1 MKRYQ
6 TGDDWETDMID
17 RALAD
22 HQRRDRSD
30 GETTEMD
37 DLVAIPLQR
46 GGHKG
51 GKVAYVTFRQLVHGH
66 EIDLRSMIQT
76 ARETKSIKRI
86 D

>member
-22 HQRRDRSD
+22 HQRRDRNE
-30 GETTEMD
+30 GELTGID
-37 DLVAIPLQR
+37 DLVAVPLQR

-51 GKVAYVTFRQLVHGH
+51 RKVAYITFRQLVHGP
-66 EIDLRSMIQT
+66 EIDLRGMI
-76 ARETKSIKRI
+76 RETKSTGKI